1 MTMMAFS
8 RARATYND
16 CKCEDQDVYFVYT
29 EGDSFV
35 LGPCLECFCEYNRL
49 SRASTPEM
57 K

>member
-1 MTMMAFS
+1 MAFS
-8 RARATYND
+8 RSSATYND
-16 CKCEDQDVYFVYT
+16 CVCEDQDVYFVYT